1 MSDPALNYNNTKN
14 TVPVPAGWM
23 IVEHDNPLCTPTTNM
38 VQFWAPSDSCWLEL
52 KITAEGAPAE
62 FNAAW
67 GQGTTCL
74 IVRDPNYV
82 APAPVVVPPTFAA
95 PVAPG
100 LPFAAPSPFPAPVA
114 EAPVYTP
121 PTNMGAAPQP
131 GFPAPVAPVQAAP
144 VLAPLPVLAPI
155 VPQAT
160 PMIPLPVVAAPV
172 ALPVV
177 QTIPTNVIPFPN
189 PAPVVATQPQ
199 TPAAFVAPELPVEA
213 TSTADQN
220 EVSAWVAAYE
230 AVKAQIAAFEDVKD
244 ELRAKIVKVCFPNGL
259 REGVNKCALIDGRTL
274 NITGVVNRTV
284 DEDHVDTAIANLTAK
299 NGYAPAGLFKTK
311 HVVDKKA
318 FRELSYEDKQ
328 ILAVAVT
335 EKDGS
340 PQLEVKAAK

>member
-1 MSDPALNYNNTKN
+1 MSDQQWTNYNNTKN

-23 IVEHDNPLCTPTTNM
+23 IVDHDHPLCVEAAKSNAL
-38 VQFWAPSDSCWLEL
+38 QFWSAGDQCWLEL
-52 KITAEGAPAE
+52 KIDPALGAPAE
-62 FNAAW
+62 FNTAW

-82 APAPVVVPPTFAA
+82 APAPVVPPSFAA

-114 EAPVYTP
+114 PV
-121 PTNMGAAPQP
+121 
-131 GFPAPVAPVQAAP
+131 AAP

-160 PMIPLPVVAAPV
+160 PIIPLPATPAAIPV

-177 QTIPTNVIPFPN
+177 QVMPANVIPFPS
-189 PAPVVATQPQ
+189 PAPVQPQ
-199 TPAAFVAPELPVEA
+199 APAAYVPTELPVEA
-213 TSTADQN
+213 TSAADPN
-220 EVSAWVAAYE
+220 EVSAWVTAWE
-230 AVKAQIAAFEDVKD
+230 AVKAQIAAFEEVKD
-244 ELRAKIVKVCFPNGL
+244 ELRNKLVKTCFPNGL
-259 REGVNKCALIDGRTL
+259 REGVNKCALIDGRVL
-274 NITGVVNRTV
+274 NITGVINRPV
-284 DEDHVDTAIANLTAK
+284 DEDHLDAAIANLTAK

-318 FRELSYEDKQ
+318 FRDLSYEDKQ